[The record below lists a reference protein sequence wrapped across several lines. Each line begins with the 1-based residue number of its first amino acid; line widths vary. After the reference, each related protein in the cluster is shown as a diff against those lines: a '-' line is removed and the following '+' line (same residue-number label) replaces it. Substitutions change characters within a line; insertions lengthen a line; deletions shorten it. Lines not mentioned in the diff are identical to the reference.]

1 MISIQ
6 QWRSSIGPFCGGRHT
21 NSNSV
26 SVSVI
31 YTRESSETRYLK
43 DMCARLFIM
52 SFVMWGFYV
61 QICVVSAFQQLDVN
75 NIIERLCS
83 HIVTHHQHTPLHPH
97 MNLLMLC
104 GDIESNPG
112 PSIEEQF
119 ELLNNNLNEK
129 FNALNNTLNTEI
141 KKLTVGFENLKA
153 SLDDVTSSVS
163 KLKDDVNTL
172 KDQFSTIQDKHDN
185 IQLDVVSNAVSI
197 SSVEERLSI
206 LENAIEKQE
215 QNSRRENVILHG
227 VPEREN
233 ENVDN
238 ARKRVCDLFNANV
251 KSKHWLEVD
260 LLRAHRLGGKRQDN
274 SNRPLIVRFIHF
286 YDKLKVMRAKPDF
299 KKLGIRVN
307 DDLTKNQR
315 DELNKL
321 RNRGLKG
328 YYRGGKLV
336 VDQNS
341 SGPPPSGAEGMEVSD
356 NRRPLTALR
365 KLPGTHPSGSRS

>member
-1 MISIQ
+1 
-6 QWRSSIGPFCGGRHT
+6 
-21 NSNSV
+21 
-26 SVSVI
+26 
-31 YTRESSETRYLK
+31 
-43 DMCARLFIM
+43 
-52 SFVMWGFYV
+52 
-61 QICVVSAFQQLDVN
+61 
-75 NIIERLCS
+75 
-83 HIVTHHQHTPLHPH
+83 
-97 MNLLMLC
+97 MLC

-119 ELLNNNLNEK
+119 ELLNNNINEKFKEQFELLTKNLNEK
-129 FNALNNTLNTEI
+129 FNDLNTELT
-141 KKLTVGFENLKA
+141 KLTVGFDNLKA
-153 SLDDVTSSVS
+153 SLDDVTSSVGQ
-163 KLKDDVNTL
+163 LKDDVSKL
-172 KDQFSTIQDKHDN
+172 KENVSTAQDKQDTL
-185 IQLDVVSNAVSI
+185 QLDVVSNAISI
-197 SSVEERLSI
+197 SSVEERLAI
-206 LENAIEKQE
+206 LENSIEKQE
-215 QNSRRENVILHG
+215 QYSRRENVILHG

-299 KKLGIRVN
+299 KKLGISVN

-341 SGPPPSGAEGMEVSD
+341 SGPPPSGVEGMEVSD

-365 KLPGTHPSGSRS
+365 KLPGTHQTGSRS